1 LHQRKLLI
9 KKGAEADIYLI
20 DWYGRK
26 AISKVRTPKPYRHKS
41 LDDSIRKNRTIHE
54 GNMLSCAKMIG
65 IRSPFIYFIDPVRA
79 EIVME
84 FIEGKN
90 AKEMMTHDLAYRI
103 GRYAGLLHSNNII
116 HGDLTTSNFIVG
128 KKLVLLDFGLAFHS
142 VRNEDKA
149 VDVKLIKTIL
159 KSAYSSVYE
168 RTFNGFL
175 KGYSKVVSAEEVGRI
190 LKNVYDIERRGRY
203 ARII

>member
-1 LHQRKLLI
+1 MHQRKLLI

>member
-90 AKEMMTHDLAYRI
+90 AKEMMTHELAYRI

>member
-175 KGYSKVVSAEEVGRI
+175 KGYSKMVSATEVGRI

>member
-116 HGDLTTSNFIVG
+116 HGD
-128 KKLVLLDFGLAFHS
+128 FGLAFHS

-159 KSAYSSVYE
+159 KSAYSSAYE

-175 KGYSKVVSAEEVGRI
+175 KGYSKMVSAKEVGRI

-203 ARII
+203 ARIV

>member
-90 AKEMMTHDLAYRI
+90 AKEMMTHELAYRI

-159 KSAYSSVYE
+159 NSAYSSVYE

>member
-26 AISKVRTPKPYRHKS
+26 AISKVRAPKPYRHKS

-65 IRSPFIYFIDPVRA
+65 IRCPFIYFIDPVRA

-90 AKEMMTHDLAYRI
+90 AKEVMTHNLAFRI
-103 GRYAGLLHSNNII
+103 GHYAGLLHSNNII

-128 KKLVLLDFGLAFHS
+128 KKLVLFDFGLAFHS

-159 KSAYSSVYE
+159 NSAYSSIYE

-175 KGYSKVVSAEEVGRI
+175 KGYSKMVGAKEVGRI
-190 LKNVYDIERRGRY
+190 MKNVYEIERRGRY

>member
-1 LHQRKLLI
+1 MHQRKLLI

-90 AKEMMTHDLAYRI
+90 AKEMMTHDFTY
-103 GRYAGLLHSNNII
+103 GLDVMQDYFILII
-116 HGDLTTSNFIVG
+116 SFMATLQ
-128 KKLVLLDFGLAFHS
+128 
-142 VRNEDKA
+142 RQ
-149 VDVKLIKTIL
+149 IL
-159 KSAYSSVYE
+159 SSE
-168 RTFNGFL
+168 
-175 KGYSKVVSAEEVGRI
+175 
-190 LKNVYDIERRGRY
+190 KN
-203 ARII
+203 

>member
-1 LHQRKLLI
+1 MHQRKLLI

-90 AKEMMTHDLAYRI
+90 AKEMMTHDFSLPDWTLCRI
-103 GRYAGLLHSNNII
+103 
-116 HGDLTTSNFIVG
+116 TSF
-128 KKLVLLDFGLAFHS
+128 
-142 VRNEDKA
+142 
-149 VDVKLIKTIL
+149 
-159 KSAYSSVYE
+159 
-168 RTFNGFL
+168 
-175 KGYSKVVSAEEVGRI
+175 
-190 LKNVYDIERRGRY
+190 
-203 ARII
+203 

>member
-175 KGYSKVVSAEEVGRI
+175 KGYSKMVSAKEVGRI

-203 ARII
+203 ARVI